1 MKLIVSK
8 KDDEKV
14 VGLHYYGPGADEAIA
29 GYALAMKLGLKKRD
43 MDFSIGIHPSTTE
56 DFFNLD
62 ITKKSGE
69 DYRKTEC

>member
-43 MDFSIGIHPSTTE
+43 LDFSIGIHPSTTE

-62 ITKKSGE
+62 ITKRSGE

>member
-62 ITKKSGE
+62 ITKRSGE

>member
-43 MDFSIGIHPSTTE
+43 MDFSIGVHPSTTE

-62 ITKKSGE
+62 ITKRSGE